1 MNKGKTNMSKK
12 IILIVGFVIT
22 IGLLM
27 TNACW
32 TETVKEENGDT
43 VNKPELAVNENNSPF
58 EKVDFKNFSYPLK
71 IDAKDEKEKSLT
83 LKDGKLEK
91 SKESNGAELGKIQYA
106 DLTGDGV
113 DEAIIDLGIT
123 EDKNTKSNVV
133 YVYTLEDE
141 KPKLLW
147 SFETKGGE
155 ESGLKAITADNGK
168 LLVEM
173 FGDVQFVEGN
183 WKMADTKQEVKGK
196 YTKTELKWNGKKFVV
211 EGKPEIVEVAS
222 KT

>member
-1 MNKGKTNMSKK
+1 MSKK
-12 IILIVGFVIT
+12 FILIVGLVIT

-32 TETVKEENGDT
+32 TETVKEENGED
-43 VNKPELAVNENNSPF
+43 VNKPELAVNETDSPF
-58 EKVDFKNFSYPLK
+58 KRVDFKNFSYPLE

-91 SKESNGAELGKIQYA
+91 SNESNGAELGKIQYA

-123 EDKNTKSNVV
+123 EDKNAKSNVV

-173 FGDVQFVEGN
+173 FGDVKFVEGN
-183 WKMADTKQEVKGK
+183 WKMADSKEKVKGK
-196 YTKTELKWNGKKFVV
+196 YTKTELKWNGKEFVV
-211 EGKPEIVEVAS
+211 EGKPEVVAASS